1 MDKREFRCKVE
12 CRADDSRTS
21 PGRIVGTLI
30 ETGRVASDRRE
41 VFAPGSIKWPHN
53 GMSLL
58 ERHHG
63 QPVMRFQPIE
73 DGAALRID
81 APLPDTALGRQVAAE
96 IRSGARSDLSIEFF
110 ANDESDVSGV
120 REIRSALVDAVALAD
135 SGTRVYE
142 QARAEVRAKAAR
154 AVPLWL

>member
-1 MDKREFRCKVE
+1 MDKREIRCKVE

-30 ETGRVASDRRE
+30 EQGRIATDRRE

-53 GMSLL
+53 GMRLL
-58 ERHHG
+58 DKHYG
-63 QPVMRFQPIE
+63 AQVMRFVPVE

-81 APLPDTALGRQVAAE
+81 APLPDTALGRRVAAE
-96 IRSGARSDLSIEFF
+96 IRSGARRDLSIEFF
-110 ANDESDVSGV
+110 ATDESAVSGV

-142 QARAEVRAKAAR
+142 QARAEVRAKAR